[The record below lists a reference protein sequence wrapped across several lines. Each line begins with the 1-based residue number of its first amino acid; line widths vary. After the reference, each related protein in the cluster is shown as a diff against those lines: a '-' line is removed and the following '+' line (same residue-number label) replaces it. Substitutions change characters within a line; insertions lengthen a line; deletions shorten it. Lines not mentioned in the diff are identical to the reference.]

1 MRDKFGWPWS
11 SVARGFPAPQ
21 RFQVAVNYY
30 TIGDGDFEQILQNI
44 SAKKLISALRR

>member
-1 MRDKFGWPWS
+1 
-11 SVARGFPAPQ
+11 
-21 RFQVAVNYY
+21 VNYY